1 MTAFF
6 AHSAPSR
13 SDWEPLSRHLSEV
26 ACRAEAFAAPFGAG
40 DEARLAGLLHDL
52 GKYSD
57 RFTRRLEGTES
68 GLDHWSIGALA
79 SAVAGKANARAA
91 ALAIHGHH
99 VGLQSPEIFQTLQVK
114 PAPANWT
121 EADPRKAL
129 DLLAADGLA
138 LPELAGSIYDRKS
151 PPGGAMVDVRMLF
164 SALVD
169 ADFLAT
175 EEHFQ
180 RFEPFSFARP
190 QGQVLDAV
198 RALSLVKAEIEKK
211 SAASD
216 AAPTVRA
223 LRNDLLD
230 ACLGEAVGKQGVF
243 TLTAPTGSGKT
254 LAMLAF
260 ALRHAQAHNLRRIV
274 FAVPYVSII
283 EQTAKIYRDLFAP
296 TFGEDFVLEHHSL
309 AGLAPDP
316 MTNEEPSEE
325 EQRRRLLAQNWDA
338 PIVLTT
344 NVQLL
349 ESLFANRPSAC
360 RKLHALADSVILFD
374 EAQTIRPDL
383 AVPTLAALSRLT
395 ERYGATVVFA
405 TATQPAFDHLDTQ
418 VRPFAAQGW
427 APREI
432 VAPGLG
438 LFARVQRTR
447 PVWDLD
453 RPKSWPEIA
462 AEIAAQNQGLAIVNL
477 KRHARDLAAAVKVL
491 APEGLFHLSTNL
503 CPAHRERVLADVR
516 KRLVDGLPCRLIAT
530 QCVEAGVDVDFPT
543 VWRAFGP
550 LESIAQAAGRCNR
563 NGRREEPGE
572 VRIFLP
578 EDEGFPPGAYA
589 QAARATR
596 TLIEN
601 LGTDAID
608 LDDPALY
615 RRYYRDFFDG
625 SRIAEGNAELF
636 DAIRAHDFAEVAR
649 LYRLIEK
656 DAIEVLVPYDLEAFA
671 ALRDEV
677 TAAGRPFP
685 QWMKKARRHVVS
697 LYRPKRNDEVWSV
710 LAPLSAAPRKKGERD
725 ERLERD
731 EWFVLT
737 GAGKYDPQ
745 LLGFVGWSGSWIT

>member
-1 MTAFF
+1 MPYF
-6 AHSAPSR
+6 AHTAPDR
-13 SDWEPLSRHLSEV
+13 SDWEPLARHLSEV
-26 ACRAEAFAAPFGAG
+26 ARRAEAFATPFGAG

-79 SAVAGKANARAA
+79 SALAAKTNALAA
-91 ALAIHGHH
+91 AFAIHGHH
-99 VGLQSPEIFQTLQVK
+99 VGLASPDLFKTLQVK

-121 EADPRKAL
+121 ESDPRKAL
-129 DLLAADGLA
+129 DLLAADGLT
-138 LPELAGSIYDRKS
+138 LPELSGSIYDRKG
-151 PPGGAMVDVRMLF
+151 PPAGAMVDVRMLF

-180 RFEPFSFARP
+180 RFEPFAFLRP
-190 QGQVLDAV
+190 EGPSLDAD
-198 RALSLVKAEIEKK
+198 RALSLVEAEIERKA
-211 SAASD
+211 AASD
-216 AAPTVRA
+216 AAPGVRA
-223 LRNDLLD
+223 LRNDLYQ
-230 ACLGEAVGKQGVF
+230 ACLAAGEGPQGVF

-260 ALRHAQAHNLRRIV
+260 ALRHAQKHALRRIV

-283 EQTAKIYRDLFAP
+283 EQTATIYRDLFAP

-316 MTNEEPSEE
+316 ITDEEPG
-325 EQRRRLLAQNWDA
+325 EQERRRRLLAQNWDA

-374 EAQTIRPDL
+374 EAQTLRPDL
-383 AVPTLAALSRLT
+383 AVPTLAALSRLG
-395 ERYGATVVFA
+395 ERYRASVVFA
-405 TATQPAFDHLDTQ
+405 TATQPAFDHLDAQ

-427 APREI
+427 QPQEI
-432 VAPGLG
+432 VDPGLE
-438 LFARVQRTR
+438 LFARARRTR
-447 PVWDLD
+447 LVWDLD
-453 RPKSWPEIA
+453 RKKSWREIA
-462 AEIAAQNQGLAIVNL
+462 AEIVESPQGLAIVNL
-477 KRHARDLAAAVKVL
+477 KHHARDLAAAVKAL
-491 APEGLFHLSTNL
+491 SPEGLFHLSTNL
-503 CPAHRERVLADVR
+503 CPAHREKVLTEVR
-516 KRLVDGLPCRLIAT
+516 ERLDAGAPCRLIAT
-530 QCVEAGVDVDFPT
+530 QCVEAGVDVDFPR

-563 NGRREEPGE
+563 NGRAAELGE
-572 VRIFLP
+572 VRIFVP
-578 EDEGFPPGAYA
+578 EEEGFPPGAYQ
-589 QAARATR
+589 QAALATR
-596 TLIEN
+596 TLIQQ
-601 LGTDAID
+601 LGTEAID
-608 LDDPALY
+608 LDSPALY

-625 SRIAEGNAELF
+625 SRIAEGKSELV

-649 LYRLIEK
+649 HYRLIEK
-656 DAIEVLVPYDLEAFA
+656 DAIEVLVPYDADVFA
-671 ALRDEV
+671 ALFAEV
-677 TAAGRPFP
+677 KAAGRPFP
-685 QWMKKARRHVVS
+685 RWMKKARRHVVS

-710 LAPLSAAPRKKGERD
+710 LAPLSAAPRKSGERD
-725 ERLERD
+725 ERLEKD

-737 GAGKYDPQ
+737 SAGEYDRELLGLVGAGT
-745 LLGFVGWSGSWIT
+745 VWIA

>member
-1 MTAFF
+1 MFY
-6 AHSAPSR
+6 AHSSPEGHP
-13 SDWEPLSRHLSEV
+13 WEPLKLHLERV
-26 ACRAEAFAAPFGAG
+26 AALAECFGTSFGAG
-40 DEARLAGLLHDL
+40 EEARFAALLHDL
-52 GKYSD
+52 GKYSE

-79 SAVAGKANARAA
+79 SAVVARTNALAA
-91 ALAIHGHH
+91 AFAIHGHH
-99 VGLQSPEIFQTLQVK
+99 VGLASPEIFQTLQVK

-129 DLLAADGLA
+129 DLLAADGLT
-138 LPELAGSIYDRKS
+138 LPELTGSIYDRKG
-151 PPGGAMVDVRMLF
+151 PPAGAMVDVRMLF

-180 RFEPFSFARP
+180 RFEPFPFSRP
-190 QGQVLDAV
+190 EGPSLDAG
-198 RALSLVKAEIEKK
+198 RALSLVKAEIERK
-211 SAASD
+211 AAGSD
-216 AAPTVRA
+216 ASPAVRA
-223 LRNDLLD
+223 LRNDLLE
-230 ACLGEAVGKQGVF
+230 ACLAAGESPRGVF

-260 ALRHAQAHNLRRIV
+260 ALRHAQEHDLRRIV

-316 MTNEEPSEE
+316 ITNEEPSDEE
-325 EQRRRLLAQNWDA
+325 RRRRLLAQNWDA

-383 AVPTLAALSRLT
+383 AVPTLAGLSRLA
-395 ERYGATVVFA
+395 ERYGASVVFA
-405 TATQPAFDHLDTQ
+405 TATQPAFDHLDAQ

-427 APREI
+427 KPQEI
-432 VAPGLG
+432 VDPGLG
-438 LFARVQRTR
+438 LFARARRTR
-447 PVWDLD
+447 LVWDLD
-453 RPKSWPEIA
+453 RPKSWPELA
-462 AEIAAQNQGLAIVNL
+462 AEIVASDQALAIVNL

-503 CPAHRERVLADVR
+503 CPAHREKVLADVR

-572 VRIFLP
+572 VRIFTP
-578 EDEGFPPGAYA
+578 EEEGFPPGAYD

-596 TLIEN
+596 TLIKS

-625 SRIAEGNAELF
+625 SRIAEGKAELLE
-636 DAIRAHDFAEVAR
+636 AIRAHDFAEVAKE
-649 LYRLIEK
+649 YRLIEK
-656 DAIEVLVPYDLEAFA
+656 DAIEVLVPYDREAFD

-677 TAAGRPFP
+677 TAAGRPFAR
-685 QWMKKARRHVVS
+685 WMKKARRHVVS
-697 LYRPKRNDEVWSV
+697 LYRPKRGDEVWSV
-710 LAPLSAAPRKKGERD
+710 LAPLSAAPRKRGERD

-737 GAGKYDPQ
+737 GGGKYND
-745 LLGFVGWSGSWIT
+745 LLGLEGVGTVMIA